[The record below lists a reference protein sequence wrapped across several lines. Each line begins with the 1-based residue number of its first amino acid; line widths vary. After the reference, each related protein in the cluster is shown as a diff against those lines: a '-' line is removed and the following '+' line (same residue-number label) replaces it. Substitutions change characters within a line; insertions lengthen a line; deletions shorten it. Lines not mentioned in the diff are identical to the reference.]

1 MDIVSQF
8 NIGALAVPISGI
20 RPQSASAGTI
30 NGASIDRAAH
40 NLPLSC
46 VLHQNV
52 GALGGAPTTTSVITK
67 LQDSADNASFADY
80 APANQNSVV
89 QACAAL
95 TATNTDNT
103 ANINLS
109 SARRYIR
116 AVTTV
121 AFTGGTSPTAL
132 VAAAVVIAGENIDAA
147 I

>member
-1 MDIVSQF
+1 MDIVSQL
-8 NIGALAVPISGI
+8 NIGALAVPISGV
-20 RPQSASAGTI
+20 RPQSASAGVI

-52 GALGGAPTTTSVITK
+52 GALGGAPTTTSVVTK
-67 LQDSADNASFADY
+67 LQDSADNTTFADY
-80 APANQNSVV
+80 APASANSVV

-95 TATNTDNT
+95 TATNTDNL
-103 ANINLS
+103 ANINIS

-132 VAAAVVIAGENIDAA
+132 VAAAVVIAGENLDAA
-147 I
+147 V

>member
-20 RPQSASAGTI
+20 RPQSASAGAI

-67 LQDSADNASFADY
+67 LQDSADNTTFADY

-89 QACAAL
+89 QACTAL
-95 TATNTDNT
+95 TATNTDNV

>member
-1 MDIVSQF
+1 MDIVSQL
-8 NIGALAVPISGI
+8 NIGALAVPISGV
-20 RPQSASAGTI
+20 RPQSASAGVS

-52 GALGGAPTTTSVITK
+52 GAIGGAPTTTSVITK
-67 LQDSADNASFADY
+67 LQDSADNTTFADY
-80 APANQNSVV
+80 APSNQNNVV

-95 TATNTDNT
+95 TATNTDNL
-103 ANINLS
+103 ANINLT

-132 VAAAVVIAGENIDAA
+132 VAAAVMIAGENLDAA
-147 I
+147 V